1 MITITIL
8 FLAYFRP
15 IWHICNA
22 IGNNTIM
29 MTSWNGNIFR
39 ITGPFLGGFTGHRW
53 TPLTKASVAELWCFL
68 WSVFEQTLCRQSR
81 RREFETT
88 SRSVWRHY
96 NDVTAILQVWWI
108 STLTLTS
115 LFVAHYILNEHGSD
129 TVQSKTMQCYSYPVS
144 LLDQPNAYWVIVLTS
159 YSGTICVLNKLED
172 LGQYHPHAKPSKMMS
187 VYSYPARLVN
197 TPYGV
202 SIVKSCRESWLH

>member
-1 MITITIL
+1 MDQHPHVNELICCSLYPSWWRHQMETFSAL
-8 FLAYFRP
+8 LAICVENSPVPGEFPAQRP
-15 IWHICNA
+15 VTRSFDVYIDLRPNRRLSKQ
-22 IGNNTIM
+22 
-29 MTSWNGNIFR
+29 SWG
-39 ITGPFLGGFTGHRW
+39 W
-53 TPLTKASVAELWCFL
+53 W
-68 WSVFEQTLCRQSR
+68 
-81 RREFETT
+81 FETA
-88 SRSVWRHY
+88 SWPLWRHR
-96 NDVTAILQVWWI
+96 NV
-108 STLTLTS
+108 
-115 LFVAHYILNEHGSD
+115 NEHGSY